1 MFARSGESMALVK
14 KSNIR
19 SADARKPPSA
29 AILSPPA
36 QTAGLKEKPATDNK
50 RLSRVAKGGTAAERL
65 GSASLELASGLA
77 EAAAATGQL
86 QRAMNQIAV
95 GAEEAAG
102 AAQES
107 SDLIKAMSE
116 SFGTA
121 RQRAEASGRQA
132 EQLRADF
139 AESNAQIESSVSAI
153 VLNAQRQLG
162 SVSIVEVLEK
172 SAASLTEV
180 SREVSGISD
189 QTGLLALN
197 AALEAARAGDQGRG
211 FSIVADEVRALAEGS
226 EADARRVQS
235 LSTEMT
241 EHVKTCAERLR
252 AGAEMAKAESTAGR
266 ALAMK
271 LEAAR
276 SGLVELNEGAQ
287 TILAAAVE
295 ADAAAREA
303 QRGAEQ
309 VASAA
314 EEQSAAAAEAQ
325 QAVQQQS
332 ASLEQSHKTAEELSA
347 IAERL
352 LGDAANSVIE
362 QVAASAEELSATVQE
377 LSGAANE
384 ILVSVEQ
391 IGRGA
396 ELQSSATLQTDT
408 AMGQIERAAALA
420 KERANTARER
430 IGALQALVAEGKN
443 TIEQLAKGV
452 TNALQET
459 REVLSLILQL
469 GETTRRIEKAVDGL
483 ALVAVQINML
493 AITGSIESTRSGDAG
508 GGFARVSSDI
518 RKLSRSAAENAQRA
532 KETVRSMQDQI
543 SDLRRDLDQNATAAE
558 IEVSRNMSLAARLAT
573 MISELATSSSG
584 SDVILSSA
592 EAILGSIAEIRRG
605 TASIASVA
613 EEASAA
619 SREAAAA
626 ARQQAQGAEQL
637 AAAIEEIASLSNA
650 LAGGKG

>member
-1 MFARSGESMALVK
+1 MPLVK
-14 KSNIR
+14 KTNIR
-19 SADARKPPSA
+19 RADEPKPLAALRSSPSQTVPKGRPA
-29 AILSPPA
+29 ADHKRRSLLA
-36 QTAGLKEKPATDNK
+36 Q
-50 RLSRVAKGGTAAERL
+50 GGTAAERL

-77 EAAAATGQL
+77 EAASATGQL
-86 QRAMNQIAV
+86 QRAMDQIAV

-107 SDLIKAMSE
+107 SDLIKVMSE
-116 SFGTA
+116 NFRTA

-139 AESNAQIESSVSAI
+139 AETNVQIETSVSAI

-162 SVSIVEVLEK
+162 SVSIIEVLEK
-172 SAASLTEV
+172 SATSLVEV

-211 FSIVADEVRALAEGS
+211 FSIVADEVRVLAEGS
-226 EADARRVQS
+226 EVDARRVQL

-252 AGAEMAKAESTAGR
+252 AAAENAKAESAAGR

-271 LEAAR
+271 LDAAR
-276 SGLVELNEGAQ
+276 SSLAELNEGAQ

-309 VASAA
+309 IASAA
-314 EEQSAAAAEAQ
+314 EEQSAAASEAQ

-332 ASLEQSHKTAEELSA
+332 ASLEESHKTAEDLSA

-408 AMGQIERAAALA
+408 AMGQTERAAALA
-420 KERANTARER
+420 KERANTSRER
-430 IGALQALVAEGKN
+430 IGVLQTLVAEGKN
-443 TIEQLAKGV
+443 TIEQLTKGV
-452 TNALQET
+452 TNTLQET
-459 REVLSLILQL
+459 REVLSLMLQL

-493 AITGSIESTRSGDAG
+493 AISGSIESTRSGDAG

-543 SDLRRDLDQNATAAE
+543 SDLRHDLDQNATAAE
-558 IEVSRNMSLAARLAT
+558 IEVSRNLTLATRLAA
-573 MISELATSSSG
+573 MISELATSSSA

-592 EAILGSIAEIRRG
+592 EAIFASIVEIRRG

-650 LAGGKG
+650 LAAGKG

>member
-1 MFARSGESMALVK
+1 MPLVK

-19 SADARKPPSA
+19 RADEPKPSA
-29 AILSPPA
+29 ALRSSPTQIAAPKA
-36 QTAGLKEKPATDNK
+36 KPAVDGK
-50 RLSRVAKGGTAAERL
+50 RRSRMARGGTAAERI
-65 GSASLELASGLA
+65 GSASLELASGIA
-77 EAAAATGQL
+77 EAASASAQL
-86 QRAMNQIAV
+86 QRAMDQISA

-107 SDLIKAMSE
+107 LGLIKVMADN
-116 SFGTA
+116 FGTA
-121 RQRAEASGRQA
+121 RQRAEAAGRQA

-139 AESNAQIESSVSAI
+139 TETNAQIESSVGAI
-153 VLNAQRQLG
+153 ELNAQRQVG
-162 SVSIVEVLEK
+162 SVSIIELLEK
-172 SAASLTEV
+172 SANALDDL
-180 SREVSGISD
+180 SREVSSISD

-226 EADARRVQS
+226 EVDARQVQS

-241 EHVKTCAERLR
+241 EHVRTCAERIR
-252 AGAEMAKAESTAGR
+252 VAAETANAEAAAGR
-266 ALAMK
+266 TVVTRLD
-271 LEAAR
+271 AAR
-276 SGLVELNEGAQ
+276 SDLAEINEGARA
-287 TILAAAVE
+287 ILTATVE

-303 QRGAEQ
+303 QQGAEQ

-314 EEQSAAAAEAQ
+314 EEQSAATSEAQ
-325 QAVQQQS
+325 QAIQQQN
-332 ASLEQSHKTAEELSA
+332 ASLEQSHKTAEDLSA

-352 LGDAANSVIE
+352 LGDAADSVIE
-362 QVAASAEELSATVQE
+362 QLAASAEELSATVQE

-396 ELQSSATLQTDT
+396 EMQASATLQTDT

-420 KERANTARER
+420 KERANTTQER
-430 IGALQALVAEGKN
+430 LGALQTVVTEGKN
-443 TIEQLAKGV
+443 TIEQLVKGV
-452 TNALQET
+452 TSALQET
-459 REVLSLILQL
+459 REVSSLILQL
-469 GETTRRIEKAVDGL
+469 GETTRRIEKTVDGL
-483 ALVAVQINML
+483 ALAAVQVNML
-493 AITGSIESTRSGDAG
+493 AVSGSIESTRSGDAG
-508 GGFARVSSDI
+508 AGFARVSSDI

-543 SDLRRDLDQNATAAE
+543 SELRRDLGQNATAAE
-558 IEVSRNMSLAARLAT
+558 IEISRNLSLVARFAA
-573 MISELATSSSG
+573 MISELSTTRSA
-584 SDVILSSA
+584 SDTILSSA
-592 EAILGSIAEIRRG
+592 EAILASIAEIRGG

-637 AAAIEEIASLSNA
+637 AAAIEEIASLSSA
-650 LAGGKG
+650 LAAGKA

>member
-1 MFARSGESMALVK
+1 MPLVK
-14 KSNIR
+14 KSNLR
-19 SADARKPPSA
+19 RADEPKPSA
-29 AILSPPA
+29 ALQSPPT
-36 QTAGLKEKPATDNK
+36 QTAAPKARPAADAK
-50 RLSRVAKGGTAAERL
+50 RRSRMARGGTAAERI
-65 GSASLELASGLA
+65 GSASLELASGIA
-77 EAAAATGQL
+77 QAASAAAQL
-86 QRAMNQIAV
+86 QRAMDQISA

-107 SDLIKAMSE
+107 LGLIKVMADN
-116 SFGTA
+116 FGTA
-121 RQRAEASGRQA
+121 RQRAEAAGRQA

-139 AESNAQIESSVSAI
+139 TETNAQIESSVGAI
-153 VLNAQRQLG
+153 ELNAQRQVG
-162 SVSIVEVLEK
+162 SVSIIELLEK
-172 SAASLTEV
+172 SANALADV
-180 SREVSGISD
+180 SREVSSISD

-226 EADARRVQS
+226 EVDARQVQS

-241 EHVKTCAERLR
+241 EHVRTCAERIR
-252 AGAEMAKAESTAGR
+252 VAAETANAEAAAGR
-266 ALAMK
+266 TVVTK
-271 LEAAR
+271 LDAAR
-276 SGLVELNEGAQ
+276 SDLAEINEGARA
-287 TILAAAVE
+287 ILTATVE

-303 QRGAEQ
+303 QQGAEQ

-314 EEQSAAAAEAQ
+314 EEQSAATSEAQ
-325 QAVQQQS
+325 QAIQQQN
-332 ASLEQSHKTAEELSA
+332 ASLEQSHKTAEDLST

-352 LGDAANSVIE
+352 LGDTADSVIE
-362 QVAASAEELSATVQE
+362 QLAASAEELSATVQE

-396 ELQSSATLQTDT
+396 EMQASATLQTDT

-420 KERANTARER
+420 KERANTTQER
-430 IGALQALVAEGKN
+430 VRALQTIVGEGKN
-443 TIEQLAKGV
+443 TIEQLVKGV
-452 TNALQET
+452 TSALQET
-459 REVLSLILQL
+459 REVSSLILQL
-469 GETTRRIEKAVDGL
+469 GETTRRIEKTVDGL
-483 ALVAVQINML
+483 ALAAVQVNML
-493 AITGSIESTRSGDAG
+493 AVSGSIESTRSGDPGA
-508 GGFARVSSDI
+508 GFARVSSDI

-543 SDLRRDLDQNATAAE
+543 SELRRDLGQNATAAE
-558 IEVSRNMSLAARLAT
+558 IEISRNLSLVARFGA
-573 MISELATSSSG
+573 MISELSTTRSA
-584 SDVILSSA
+584 SDTILSSA
-592 EAILGSIAEIRRG
+592 EAILASIAEIRSG

-650 LAGGKG
+650 LAAGKA